1 MSAAWGSQSWGGEGP
16 ERTLHLHRQP
26 SAQDH
31 LLTPAPTGG
40 DKNLRVLRLVSI
52 AAVPLAALVL
62 LSGGLSGKRNETVP
76 PAPGTGNHPPFVKTA
91 SILPSPL
98 VLSGPITVRVEA
110 QDIDQQ
116 TMVFRYRWLVNG
128 DVMSG
133 QTQSALKPQL
143 LKRGD
148 QVAVEVIPFDGAVEG
163 TPFRT
168 LPVTVANTAPI
179 ISDVSVDF
187 DHDVQGRR
195 LLAKVDVADPDHDP
209 VSLAYRWRK
218 NDTVLKEGE
227 DNTLDLANFTAK
239 DAVQVEVTA
248 SDGTPFGTTT
258 VWEQFTLS
266 NSPPSI
272 ISSPSPSPKS
282 DLYDY
287 FVRATDPD
295 GDALTYALE
304 MSPPGM
310 TIDAETGHI
319 HWALTPETKG
329 SYRVRVVAKDSQGG
343 FATQDFDLTLK
354 TPAQ

>member
-1 MSAAWGSQSWGGEGP
+1 M
-16 ERTLHLHRQP
+16 
-26 SAQDH
+26 
-31 LLTPAPTGG
+31 
-40 DKNLRVLRLVSI
+40 SI

-209 VSLAYRWRK
+209 APLAYRWRK

-227 DNTLDLANFTAK
+227 DNTLDLANFTARRRRSGGGHGIGWQWNHK
-239 DAVQVEVTA
+239 PLGAIQHVKLF
-248 SDGTPFGTTT
+248 SDHSLQPFCIGG
-258 VWEQFTLS
+258 WKYLR
-266 NSPPSI
+266 
-272 ISSPSPSPKS
+272 ISSPS
-282 DLYDY
+282 
-287 FVRATDPD
+287 
-295 GDALTYALE
+295 
-304 MSPPGM
+304 
-310 TIDAETGHI
+310 
-319 HWALTPETKG
+319 
-329 SYRVRVVAKDSQGG
+329 Q
-343 FATQDFDLTLK
+343 
-354 TPAQ
+354 